1 MGLQPVD
8 PATPIVNSGDYVLC
22 WYCLVSLCV
31 HWSQVLRAD
40 VIPFFLRMNGV
51 LEENVSGVDVEGT
64 LIDTILEEKVIT
76 SEVLDSIVTFHEVS
90 FSDCT
95 EECGVTTSSYYF
107 SGDELPVGVVCGPP
121 KPFDPGEEF
130 RPYEHGVVFKPF
142 DPGEFTFVWSFYICG
157 LSLSVE
163 LLSFAIVRWRRRV
176 EVFMKKLCIQKERC
190 MR

>member
-95 EECGVTTSSYYF
+95 
-107 SGDELPVGVVCGPP
+107 
-121 KPFDPGEEF
+121 
-130 RPYEHGVVFKPF
+130 
-142 DPGEFTFVWSFYICG
+142 
-157 LSLSVE
+157 
-163 LLSFAIVRWRRRV
+163 
-176 EVFMKKLCIQKERC
+176 
-190 MR
+190 